1 MAMRTTVFI
10 FSLLLIAFSLTTWL
24 DRSFQDYAGARGK
37 SADVLTV
44 ALGDSRRLF
53 AKHFYAKAD
62 AYFHNGYYPSIYD
75 TRPDADKLHMA
86 ANAGA
91 GHGEEEAGMGFLG
104 KPKNWI
110 DAFGRNFFPSSHEH
124 LSDDDHDDCKHSPG
138 ESCNHAPHKSKRLG
152 GEEREL
158 LPWLQL
164 SAMLDP
170 ERVETYLV
178 ASYWLRTQLGKINEA
193 EQFLRQGLRA
203 NPGHQELLFEL
214 GRIYFENRH
223 DSTRA
228 RNVWELALKKWH
240 ENEEGKAKANT
251 FLYEQILGQLARLE
265 FEEKNYARALEHYK
279 ALKEVSPFKD
289 SVQKTIEE
297 TEAKLKGTL

>member
-1 MAMRTTVFI
+1 M

-24 DRSFQDYAGARGK
+24 DPRFQSRAGSRAQSR
-37 SADVLTV
+37 DILTV
-44 ALGDSRRLF
+44 ALGDGRRLF
-53 AKHFYAKAD
+53 AKHFYMKAD

-75 TRPDADKLHMA
+75 TKVDEEKLHMA

-91 GHGEEEAGMGFLG
+91 GHGEHEAGMDFLG

-110 DAFGRNFFPSSHEH
+110 DAFGRNFFPSSHQH
-124 LSDDDHDDCKHSPG
+124 LGDNDHADCGHEPG
-138 ESCNHAPHKSKRLG
+138 EPCTHEHHESKRP

-170 ERVETYLV
+170 DRVETYIV
-178 ASYWLRTQLGKINEA
+178 SSYWLRTQLGKINEA

-214 GRIYFENRH
+214 GRIYFENRK

-228 RNVWELALKKWH
+228 RNIWELALNKWR
-240 ENEEGKAKANT
+240 ENEAGKTDANI
-251 FLYEQILGQLARLE
+251 FLYEQLLGQLAKLE
-265 FEEKNYARALEHYK
+265 CEQKNYAKALTYYK
-279 ALKEVSPFKD
+279 ALKEVSPFKE
-289 SVQKTIEE
+289 SIQKTIEE
-297 TEAKLKGTL
+297 TEAKLKAAL